1 MKIDKKRL
9 IIDEIGN
16 QISRDNLQNTTVQQ
30 TIKQWLKEEAE
41 DETNYIDTDM
51 LEEDNIDMLT
61 LDGSFNF
68 DKLIKMLYEK

>member
-1 MKIDKKRL
+1 MKN
-9 IIDEIGN
+9 II
-16 QISRDNLQNTTVQQ
+16 RQ

-68 DKLIKMLYEK
+68 DKLIKMLYEKDRQNFKGSNGNRN

>member
-1 MKIDKKRL
+1 MKN
-9 IIDEIGN
+9 II
-16 QISRDNLQNTTVQQ
+16 RQ

-51 LEEDNIDMLT
+51 LEENNIDMLT

-68 DKLIKMLYEK
+68 DKLIKMLYEKDR